1 MTRVATTRNPTP
13 YQFFGTFAGLPF
25 WPGGLTLLAAAP
37 GIGKTSWLLRMLYE
51 ASVARFPSAIG
62 CYEHTTDE
70 LKYRLKLQSQ
80 VAITGPH
87 DVAELQA
94 VEDHL
99 ALAGQA
105 ILLELSSQDDT
116 VRGIEERLLMDFDF
130 PRYGPA
136 LLAVDYIQRIPVIGL
151 SGLLPEDQRA
161 GEAAAQLRSL
171 ARRHGWTIVAACAI
185 RAEHF
190 SEADSNLSVLLG
202 DERLPYE
209 ADRVLLLTRSY
220 ESLECGCFDLTAHT
234 LKDRTGPIHTW
245 QMQFWGARFYPA
257 IGAEVERHR
266 ESD

>member
-1 MTRVATTRNPTP
+1 MARVATTGNPTP

-51 ASVARFPSAIG
+51 AATAQFPSAIG

-70 LKYRLKLQSQ
+70 LKFRLNLQSHA
-80 VAITGPH
+80 AIAGPH
-87 DVAELQA
+87 HEDEYQA

-105 ILLELSSQDDT
+105 VLLELSSQDDT

-151 SGLLPEDQRA
+151 SGLLPEDQRS
-161 GEAAAQLRSL
+161 GEAAAQLRAL
-171 ARRHGWTIVAACAI
+171 ARRHGWAIVAACAI
-185 RAEHF
+185 RAEYFH
-190 SEADSNLSVLLG
+190 EADSNLSVLLG

-209 ADRVLLLTRSY
+209 ADRVLLLTRSDNG
-220 ESLECGCFDLTAHT
+220 LECGCFDLTAHT
-234 LKDRTGPIHTW
+234 HKDRTGPIRTW

-257 IGAEVERHR
+257 IGAEVEHHR